1 LFITRV
7 AVVALASV
15 ALTACGDSGFDAE
28 ELVADLNDHGADLEL
43 GEPLR
48 SEREG
53 YSVRALAAGE
63 ISGGSLTITPD
74 ADAGLDEYRRCES
87 SVDLVCFRA
96 DNAVLIFERELAPG
110 DQARIADA
118 LRAAGSD

>member
-1 LFITRV
+1 LFVARI

-15 ALTACGDSGFDAE
+15 ALAACGDSGFDAE
-28 ELVADLNDHGADLEL
+28 ELVADLNDHGTDLEL

-53 YSVRALAAGE
+53 YDVRALAAGE
-63 ISGGSLTITPD
+63 ASGGSLTITPD

-87 SVDLVCFRA
+87 SVDLICFRVA
-96 DNAVLIFERELAPG
+96 NAVLIFEHELARA

-118 LRAAGSD
+118 LRAVSSD